1 MSSEWDVELR
11 IAVLCIIPERMIKKF
26 FLPSDRRKKLQQ
38 KATLNINLLLNL
50 GIDRHVNRIHTHH
63 HHKDIDSAVSLY
75 GSRSAS
81 PSFS

>member
-11 IAVLCIIPERMIKKF
+11 IAVLCIILVF